1 MARYYMHL
9 RGGTDVALD
18 PEGYEFATLEE
29 LQTGLL
35 RNARDIIAGDVMRGV
50 LNLDLRIDA
59 ETASGE
65 LVRSL
70 PFQEALTSGTL
81 QAAE

>member
-1 MARYYMHL
+1 MARYYLHL
-9 RGGTDVALD
+9 RDGTDVALD
-18 PEGYEFATLEE
+18 PEGHEIATLDE
-29 LQTGLL
+29 LQAALL

-50 LNLDLRIDA
+50 LNLDLVIDA

-70 PFQEALTSGTL
+70 PFHEALTSETL